1 MWWIKAPNRKLSIP
15 DWLSVYRILSAPFLV
30 GVIFLDERIVFGIL
44 LFISFL
50 TDAVDG
56 YLARKM
62 NIVTQRGAQ
71 LDSIGDAVTFCV
83 GLGGILKFELNFVL
97 EYIVIIVIAFGLYL
111 FQLFLAYWR
120 YGMPSS
126 FHTYLAKL
134 SAIFQATFMVYLFF
148 FGVEMW
154 LFYLATFLSIIET
167 IEEIILIVLF
177 DKWKSNVKGLFWVIN
192 IKKTVSDVNDLK

>member
-1 MWWIKAPNRKLSIP
+1 MWWIKAPKRKLSIP
-15 DWLSVYRILSAPFLV
+15 DWLSVYRIISAPFLV
-30 GVIFLDERIVFGIL
+30 GVIFLDERIIFGVL
-44 LFISFL
+44 LLISLL

-97 EYIVIIVIAFGLYL
+97 EYGVIITIAFGLYL
-111 FQLFLAYWR
+111 FQLFLAYLR

-134 SAIFQATFMVYLFF
+134 SAIFQAIFMVHILF
-148 FGVEMW
+148 FGVNLW
-154 LFYLATFLSIIET
+154 LFYIATFFSIIET
-167 IEEIILIVLF
+167 VEEIILIVLF
-177 DKWKSNVKGLFWVIN
+177 DKWKSNVKGLFWVLTEKS
-192 IKKTVSDVNDLK
+192 KKGYTH

>member
-1 MWWIKAPNRKLSIP
+1 MWWIKAPGRKLSIP
-15 DWLSVYRILSAPFLV
+15 DWLSVYRIISAPFLI
-30 GVIFLDERIVFGIL
+30 GVIFFDERILFGVL
-44 LFISFL
+44 LLISFL

-71 LDSIGDAVTFCV
+71 LDSIGDAITFCV
-83 GLGGILKFELNFVL
+83 GLAGILKFELNFVL
-97 EYIVIIVIAFGLYL
+97 EYIVIITFAFGLYL
-111 FQLFLAYWR
+111 FQLFMAYWR

-134 SAIFQATFMVYLFF
+134 SAILQATFMVYFFF

-154 LFYLATFLSIIET
+154 LFYVATFFSIIET
-167 IEEIILIVLF
+167 VEEIILILLF
-177 DKWKSNVKGLFWVIN
+177 PKWKANVKGLFWVL
-192 IKKTVSDVNDLK
+192 KTTSHE